1 MKKRGGIM
9 QKYFLLVLAFASAMT
24 AGDLMINGNFEQ
36 DLSIGWMQS
45 SIGYYITI
53 DRATT
58 YEPDAD
64 YEVQVFKDVGSGS
77 ALLYQ
82 AVDLQG
88 MPLSQLQFSCKSKL
102 YAYDNNADTLCYA
115 AAAVIIQYLNQAGT
129 MLGETRI
136 CQFTAPC
143 DWASTSTVHLMTV
156 ADSLWH
162 SYSFNIATELA
173 NLPGVS
179 PSNVK
184 KLKIAMYDT
193 TAHTC

>member
-1 MKKRGGIM
+1 M
-9 QKYFLLVLAFASAMT
+9 QKYILLALAFASVMI

-36 DLSIGWMQS
+36 DLSNGWTQS
-45 SIGYYITI
+45 SIGYSIII

-58 YEPDAD
+58 YEPDGD
-64 YEVQVFKDVGSGS
+64 YEAQVYKGAGSGS

-82 AVDLQG
+82 TVDLQN
-88 MPLSQLQFSCKSKL
+88 MPLNQLQFSCKSKL
-102 YAYDNNADTLCYA
+102 YAYDNDADTLCYA
-115 AAAVIIQYLNQAGT
+115 ATAVIVQYLNQTGT
-129 MLGETRI
+129 ILGETRI

-143 DWASTSTVHLMTV
+143 SWASTSTVHLMTV

-173 NLPGVS
+173 NLPGVT
-179 PSNVK
+179 PTNVK

>member
-1 MKKRGGIM
+1 MH
-9 QKYFLLVLAFASAMT
+9 KYLLTVLAIAGIAL

-36 DLSIGWMQS
+36 ELSNGWTQS

-64 YEVQVFKDVGSGS
+64 YEVQVYKDVGSGS
-77 ALLYQ
+77 AVLYQ
-82 AVDLQG
+82 AVDLQN
-88 MPLSQLQFSCKSKL
+88 MPLNQLEFSCKAKL

-115 AAAVIIQYLNQAGT
+115 ATAVIVQYLNQTGT
-129 MLGETRI
+129 TLGETRI

-143 DWASTSTVHLMTV
+143 DWISTSTAHLLTV

-162 SYSFNIATELA
+162 NYSFNIATELA
-173 NLPGVS
+173 NLPGVT

>member
-1 MKKRGGIM
+1 M
-9 QKYFLLVLAFASAMT
+9 QKYVLFALAFASIVI

-36 DLSIGWMQS
+36 DLSIGWTQS
-45 SIGYYITI
+45 TSGMYITI

-64 YEVQVFKDVGSGS
+64 YEAQVYKDVGSGF
-77 ALLYQ
+77 AMLYQ
-82 AVDLQG
+82 TVDLQG
-88 MPLSQLQFSCKSKL
+88 MPLDQLQFSCKAKL

-115 AAAVIIQYLNQAGT
+115 AAAMIVQYMNQAGT
-129 MLGETRI
+129 ALGETRI

-143 DWASTSTVHLMTV
+143 NWTTNSTTHLITV

-162 SYSFNIATELA
+162 NYSFNIATELA

-179 PSNVK
+179 PSNVR